1 MSAPKSAMKAPTFA
15 MIIRHPVMFLGF
27 GFGSGL
33 IAKGPGTLGTLVGML
48 VFIPILLWNEL
59 AAWGLFLFSLLVGSY
74 VCGESARRIGVHD
87 HGGIVWD
94 EFAGVWLVILTLPE
108 QGWLYWGLAFILF
121 RVFDIAK
128 PWPISWADQ
137 KVAGGVGIMLDD
149 IIAACY
155 AIIIIWALQ
164 TGFL

>member
-1 MSAPKSAMKAPTFA
+1 MSASKPATNLPSFA
-15 MIIRHPVMFLGF
+15 LLIRHPIMFLGF
-27 GFGSGL
+27 GLGSGL
-33 IAKGPGTLGTLVGML
+33 ISKGPGTLGTFVGML
-48 VFIPILLWNEL
+48 VFIPLLLWNEL
-59 AAWGLFLFSLLVGSY
+59 AAWGLFLFGLLAGSY
-74 VCGESARRIGVHD
+74 ICGESARRIGVHD

-94 EFAGVWLVILTLPE
+94 EFAGIWLVILLLPA
-108 QGWLYWGLAFILF
+108 QSWLFWVLAFILF

-128 PWPISWADQ
+128 PWPINWADQ
-137 KVAGGVGIMLDD
+137 KVSGGVGIMLDD